1 LSLTARIG
9 ELSPYL
15 RLLRP
20 ELYYMDLTLPASS
33 AILAS
38 YLATGG
44 LPELLPFLIAV
55 IGGFAAITSSYVSM
69 TVVISISIR
78 STCLVAP
85 CPLLKCQKVLRL
97 LIPSFY

>member
-1 LSLTARIG
+1 MSLTARIG

-15 RLLRP
+15 RLMRP

-44 LPELLPFLIAV
+44 LPEYLPFLIAL
-55 IGGFAAITSSYVSM
+55 IGGFAAITSSYVFNDCCDIDID
-69 TVVISISIR
+69 TINLPGR
-78 STCLVAP
+78 
-85 CPLLKCQKVLRL
+85 PL
-97 LIPSFY
+97 PSSK